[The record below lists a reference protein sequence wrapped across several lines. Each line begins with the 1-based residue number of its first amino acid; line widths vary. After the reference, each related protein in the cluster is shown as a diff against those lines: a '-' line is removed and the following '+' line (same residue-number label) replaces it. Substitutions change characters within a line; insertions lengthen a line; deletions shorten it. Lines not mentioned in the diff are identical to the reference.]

1 VQRQSEAPA
10 ATPGGGSAVEPVVVA
25 VVVAFQRCELL
36 LAGLAALAAQTRRP
50 DLVVVLDNASTD
62 GTPDAV
68 RTWTAAHDLPVDLVV
83 LPRNTGGAGG
93 FAAGLARAVHRHG
106 ADLVW
111 LMDDDTVP
119 RPQALAAALAAR
131 REHPGAAPAVVASRV
146 VWTDGR
152 LHPMNTPRVRPG
164 ATVAELRDALAAGA
178 TPVRS
183 ASFVAV
189 LVDAAAV
196 RTDGL
201 PVAAFFL
208 WNDDFEFTTR
218 LLRHRRG
225 ISLGDRGPAAEVE
238 HRTRVFGGT
247 DTDPGER
254 FVLEVRNK
262 VWLFTRCRPL
272 GVADTLRY
280 GGATLVRWGRTLARS
295 SRRDVLLRGLATGLA
310 QGLRAGPRPTA
321 EVLAG
326 LGDVSL
332 DVLAVEAGAGRET
345 GEPAAVGVPLAT
357 DAPLPPFSVL
367 LPVWEAD
374 EPAQLRRA
382 LASVT
387 TEQELRP
394 AEVLVVR
401 DGPVPP
407 ALQRVLDEA
416 VAAAGGVPVR
426 VLALPANVGLARALE
441 AGLAACAHDV
451 VARMDA
457 DDISLPHR
465 FARQLPVV
473 AAGADLVGSGL
484 LEMGTD
490 EHHLVGRRTPPTD
503 PRRIASSARFHDPFN
518 HPTVVYRRSAVA
530 AAGGYRHL
538 PLMEDYWLFARMIAG
553 GARVANLAEP
563 LVLYRVGDD
572 ADGGSY
578 ARRGGARLFASELRL
593 QAHLRRE
600 GFTTPVQAARNVVV
614 RGGYRFVPLRARR
627 LAYRALLTGRGGAV
641 GPAPAAPAPAGPAT
655 TSPTP
660 TDQSTPRGTG
670 GPA

>member
-1 VQRQSEAPA
+1 
-10 ATPGGGSAVEPVVVA
+10 VVA
-25 VVVAFQRCELL
+25 VVVAFQRRELI
-36 LAGLAALAAQTRRP
+36 LAGLDALAGQTRRP

-68 RTWTAAHDLPVDLVV
+68 RAWTTAHDLPVDLVV

-93 FAAGLARAVHRHG
+93 FAAGLARAVHRHE

-119 RPQALAAALAAR
+119 RPRALAAALEAR
-131 REHPGAAPAVVASRV
+131 RGHPGRTPAVVASRV

-164 ATVAELRDALAAGA
+164 AGVAELRDALAVGA

-196 RTDGL
+196 RSDGL

-225 ISLGDRGPAAEVE
+225 IAVGEAGPAAEVE

-247 DTDPGER
+247 DADPGER

-272 GVADTLRY
+272 GAADTVRY

-295 SRRDVLLRGLATGLA
+295 PRRDVLLRGLAAGLA

-321 EVLAG
+321 EVLAD
-326 LGDVSL
+326 LGDVAA
-332 DVLAVEAGAGRET
+332 DVRAVEAGAGRDT
-345 GEPAAVGVPLAT
+345 GAPAPAPLAPAA

-367 LPVWEAD
+367 LPVWAGD
-374 EPAQLRRA
+374 EPGQLRRA

-401 DGPVPP
+401 DGPVP
-407 ALQRVLDEA
+407 AGLQRVLDAA
-416 VAAAGGVPVR
+416 VAAGEVPVR

-457 DDISLPHR
+457 DDVSLPQR

-484 LEMGTD
+484 LEMGSD

-538 PLMEDYWLFARMIAG
+538 PLMEDYWLFARMIAD

-563 LVLYRVGDD
+563 LVLYRVGDT

-600 GFTTPVQAARNVVV
+600 GFTTPAQAARNVLV
-614 RGGYRFVPLRARR
+614 RGGYRFVPTRVRR
-627 LAYRALLTGRGGAV
+627 LAYRALLTGRARE
-641 GPAPAAPAPAGPAT
+641 T
-655 TSPTP
+655 TPGTTTATP
-660 TDQSTPRGTG
+660 TATPTAQDQGTPRGTG